1 MADSD
6 RLNLMNENEP
16 APLYTPEGKPGSS
29 EQKLYNKGELYPS
42 ERMMPA
48 HPLKDETTRRISH
61 RGGQASPRTEHY

>member
-16 APLYTPEGKPGSS
+16 SDMYAPEGKPESS
-29 EQKLYNKGELYPS
+29 EQKQFNLGELYPS

-61 RGGQASPRTEHY
+61 KGGLASPRTEHY